1 MINNI
6 IKLIPTEI
14 KFGKNEF
21 RYKWLTYNDTAI
33 GGKSISK
40 IEQYDNHLTF
50 RGNLKYTNKAAWSCL
65 RSKKQDQDL
74 SMYTSIA
81 IKLKSDGLPLAFQ
94 MEYQEGW
101 QDEKISCVIHTI
113 PDEWTTVHLSI
124 VDFHPIRFGEIVP
137 GKLNTSV
144 LHHILRY
151 NFYVSSEVS
160 IPFRLEIESIQ
171 FS

>member
-1 MINNI
+1 MINDI
-6 IKLIPTEI
+6 IKLTPTEI

-40 IEQYDNHLTF
+40 VEQHDNHLTF
-50 RGNLKYTNKAAWSCL
+50 RGKIKYANSAAWSCL

-81 IKLKSDGLPLAFQ
+81 IKLKSDGVPLAFQ

-101 QDEKISCVIHTI
+101 QDEKISCVIRAI
-113 PDEWTTVHLSI
+113 PNEWTTVHLSI
-124 VDFHPIRFGEIVP
+124 VDFYPIRFGEIVP
-137 GKLNTSV
+137 VKLNTSV

-160 IPFRLEIESIQ
+160 RPFKLEIESIQ